1 LIDEYRLYLHPLVLG
16 GGKPMF
22 PHLQDKINVQLVD
35 TRTFGSGVVLLRY
48 YSLQSSVYE

>member
-1 LIDEYRLYLHPLVLG
+1 LIDEYGLYVHPVVLG

-22 PHLQDKINVQLVD
+22 PRLHDKINLQLVE

-48 YSLQSSVYE
+48 QLADERQ